1 MGAEC
6 NSGVGSEMKTPQS
19 GQGAEEQETNEAEQA
34 DKFLGWSQV
43 VI

>member
-19 GQGAEEQETNEAEQA
+19 GGGAEEQETNEAEPA
-34 DKFLGWSQV
+34 DEFPPWSQV